1 VIKMTSSPAA
11 RETQPIGSSGG
22 ETSPEAVAW
31 GSGVEDMSLAGP
43 ADEPSLYSTCV
54 WGLLLAAAQPSAD
67 CSSAFRRWPRL
78 LQQQCQGFV

>member
-31 GSGVEDMSLAGP
+31 GPGVEDMNLAGP
-43 ADEPSLYSTCV
+43 AGALPPDNTEVP
-54 WGLLLAAAQPSAD
+54 
-67 CSSAFRRWPRL
+67 
-78 LQQQCQGFV
+78 